1 MLGKQQDTRSNDLF
15 TYIVHQAFLVDIPYN
30 PILHDLANSSRLMS
44 APEIVE
50 YWLDMFET
58 QDVTEWK
65 EAFEIVDIPPLQKTF
80 SEIQA
85 EISSLHRNASVF
97 LSPFGLGFSWEPCSF
112 YQKLE
117 AYHFYSFLLRYWV
130 GSDH

>member
-1 MLGKQQDTRSNDLF
+1 MWSGFFHGSETMLGKQQDTRSNDLF

-80 SEIQA
+80 SGI
-85 EISSLHRNASVF
+85 
-97 LSPFGLGFSWEPCSF
+97 FGHMLLLEYGFN
-112 YQKLE
+112 
-117 AYHFYSFLLRYWV
+117 R
-130 GSDH
+130 